1 MSSQHP
7 VPHLLYPEDIA
18 MQIHDLIGIG
28 FGPSNIALAITLE
41 EKKQEGYDVDAF
53 FIEKQPGFAW
63 HPNMMLDNAH
73 MQISF
78 LKDLATLR
86 NPSSHFTF
94 INYLHQKQR
103 LQDFINLKTFFPSR
117 HEFND
122 YLAWA
127 ASHFD
132 DRCAYGEEVLEVL
145 PEKRNDEV
153 MLLRV
158 RSRDSTGTVR
168 ERLARNLIVSV
179 GGVPSIPECFQSLK
193 GDKRIFHSNSYLRE
207 IERHKEAKKIAV
219 VGAGQ
224 SASEIFMD
232 LHNRPDAP
240 QVDLIMRARA
250 IKPSDDSPFVNEIF
264 NTDFTDF
271 VFSRSEH
278 DRVSLLEEFWHTNYA
293 APDLVLIEQIF
304 NVFYQQRVTGNTRHR
319 FLRRHEVA
327 GVSALSEGGIQL
339 FLRDLNAGREY
350 SAVYDAVVLATGY
363 GRNYHKSLLEPLS
376 PYMDDFSVDRNYRL
390 KSTPNFRPAIF
401 LQGACE
407 STHGLSDTLLSV
419 TAVRTHEI
427 GQALVG
433 MVNDP
438 VAKQAENPVRA
449 VASR

>member
-1 MSSQHP
+1 
-7 VPHLLYPEDIA
+7 

-41 EKKQEGYDVDAF
+41 EKKQEGCHIDAF

-63 HPNMMLDNAH
+63 HANMMLDNTH

-78 LKDLATLR
+78 LKDLATMR

-127 ASHFD
+127 ASHFE

-145 PEKRNDEV
+145 PEKRGDQV
-153 MLLRV
+153 MLLRI
-158 RSRDSTGTVR
+158 RSRDTNGIVH
-168 ERLARNLIVSV
+168 ERLARNLIVGV
-179 GGVPSIPECFQSLK
+179 GGIPRIPECFRPLK
-193 GDKRIFHSNSYLRE
+193 DDPRVFHSNSYLRE
-207 IERHKEAKKIAV
+207 IARHENAGRIAV

-224 SASEIFMD
+224 SAAEIFMD
-232 LHNRPDAP
+232 LHNRPGVA

-271 VFSRSEH
+271 VFSRAEP
-278 DRVSLLEEFWHTNYA
+278 DRTSLLEEFWHTNYA

-304 NVFYQQRVTGNTRHR
+304 NVFYQQKVTGGTRHH
-319 FLRRHEVA
+319 FLRRHEVSE
-327 GVSALSEGGIQL
+327 VHALPEGIQL
-339 FLRDLNAGREY
+339 VLRDLNVGCEY
-350 SAVYDAVVLATGY
+350 IATYDAVVLATGY
-363 GRNYHKSLLEPLS
+363 RRDYHKSLLGPLS
-376 PYMDDFSVDRNYRL
+376 PYLGEFNVDRHYRL
-390 KSTPNFRPAIF
+390 QSTSDFRPAIF

-407 STHGLSDTLLSV
+407 SSHGLSDTLLSV
-419 TAVRTHEI
+419 TAVRTYEI
-427 GQALVG
+427 GQALLG
-433 MVNDP
+433 AVNQQ
-438 VAKQAENPVRA
+438 AKQAENPMRA